1 MLAQNGRVRGNAT
14 RATVPFLLKGLV
26 VGSDG
31 RALTPW
37 FTRKPNGRLYRYYLP
52 TRENKEYAGAS
63 GLPRLPASE
72 LESAVLEQVQRLL
85 RAPDLVARVA
95 AQTVDADPRLDEAQ
109 VTVAMTRLE
118 PIWEQLFPAEQQ
130 RILRLLVEQVIVSPT
145 DLEVRFR
152 PNGIQALARELRP
165 PSTLETREEALT

>member
-1 MLAQNGRVRGNAT
+1 MG
-14 RATVPFLLKGLV
+14 
-26 VGSDG
+26 
-31 RALTPW
+31 
-37 FTRKPNGRLYRYYLP
+37 
-52 TRENKEYAGAS
+52 
-63 GLPRLPASE
+63 
-72 LESAVLEQVQRLL
+72 
-85 RAPDLVARVA
+85 
-95 AQTVDADPRLDEAQ
+95 VDPSLDEAQ